1 MEKIIIYSKDIEFY
15 LNDLIDI
22 LFYKDYFSYIENA
35 EKYVFDLK
43 EEIENYID
51 VKNQFESPEK
61 FQKYGKYYIIISLN
75 NRTSWFVFFDKKE
88 NRYLIQYITN
98 NHIEESKALN
108 TIPKK

>member
-22 LFYKDYFSYIENA
+22 LFFKEYFSYIENA

-51 VKNQFESPEK
+51 IKNHLISPTLFKK
-61 FQKYGKYYIIISLN
+61 FGSYYIVISLN

-88 NRYLIQYITN
+88 QRYLIQYITN
-98 NHIEESKALN
+98 NHMKEASILN
-108 TIPKK
+108 VTPQK